1 MRVPAVVHLAAIG
14 ILFVVSSSLIGKGV
28 YMQVK
33 AHFAQYLIMQAWEQ
47 TLKDRQAHKPWR
59 WADTYPV
66 AKLTFLP
73 AANDSTI
80 DANLDDSLYVLAGAS
95 GRNLAFGPAEL
106 NVNSREL
113 GGNLSGNRVI
123 AGHNDTHFA
132 ILNGVKK
139 GQLIQLQDAN
149 GKVIVFRV
157 TRIAIVH
164 ESDTGVLA
172 PSDDNQQLT
181 LITCYPF
188 NSIQVGGEL
197 RLVVKADAIA
207 G

>member
-1 MRVPAVVHLAAIG
+1 MRVPRVLHLIAIV
-14 ILFVVSSSLIGKGV
+14 ILLVVSMSLIGKGV
-28 YMQVK
+28 YMQAK

-66 AKLTFLP
+66 SKLTFLS
-73 AANDSTI
+73 AANDSGN
-80 DANLDDSLYVLAGAS
+80 DASSEHSLYVLAGAS

-106 NVNSREL
+106 NVNALES
-113 GGNLSGNRVI
+113 GGHYSGNRVI

-149 GKVIVFRV
+149 GKEVVFRV
-157 TRIAIVH
+157 TRTAIVH

-172 PSDDNQQLT
+172 PSDERLLT

-188 NSIQVGGEL
+188 NSVEVGGEL
-197 RLVVKADAIA
+197 RLVVKAEAIA